1 MFSILEFWG
10 PYQKISLQGSPEG
23 KNLVS
28 KEKFLSIDPADLHK
42 VLEMKEKESAKDFFR
57 IDSFKSA

>member
-10 PYQKISLQGSPEG
+10 LYQKISLQGSPEG
-23 KNLVS
+23 KNLVF

-42 VLEMKEKESAKDFFR
+42 VSEMKEKGSAKDFFR